1 MLASMVPKV
10 NILTSGESFNES
22 FNVVVD
28 AKPHCLAL
36 AGSLTYLSVLG
47 ESVS

>member
-10 NILTSGESFNES
+10 NILTSGECFNES
-22 FNVVVD
+22 CSVVD

-36 AGSLTYLSVLG
+36 TGSLTYLSVLN
-47 ESVS
+47 ESVL

>member
-10 NILTSGESFNES
+10 NILTSGECFNES
-22 FNVVVD
+22 CNVVVD

-36 AGSLTYLSVLG
+36 TGSLTYLSVLN
-47 ESVS
+47 ESVL